1 MYYLEDSDQ
10 EILESP
16 VGQEWKEEA
25 RRYWEKYLPKMSAE
39 LKAQRKF
46 EESLDRA
53 VVNALRTR
61 SRVYLDLVEQ
71 PHIQNEKDTLKKAG
85 LLHMSDLMAQEFAK
99 NEYLFLP
106 PEKEQEEEETM

>member
-25 RRYWEKYLPKMSAE
+25 RRYWEKHLPKMSAE

-71 PHIQNEKDTLKKAG
+71 PHVKNEPDFLKRAG
-85 LLHMSDLMAQEFAK
+85 LRHMCDLMAQEFAK
-99 NEYLFLP
+99 KEFIYLP
-106 PEKEQEEEETM
+106 PEKEDD